1 MTVSEERPLATAT
14 SDRDPVVSPRGEV
27 VAEPG
32 RGHARFRAARAL
44 RDKLADLWRA
54 RELLRQLVGKELK
67 VRYKNSALG
76 FLWSLVTPALMT
88 VVFTVIFQFVIRI
101 AVDDFAAFFLSGYLV
116 WQFFQ
121 NSVQGSIGA
130 IVGNGPLIKKVYF
143 PREVLPL
150 SIVLAQVVHL
160 VLALVAVSP
169 YLIWARGWSLV
180 NHLPAI
186 VAGIVLLTVF
196 TAGVSMLLAGANVPF
211 RDLQEL
217 IVVIFMVWFYAT
229 PIIYPVAMVLD
240 SGAAA
245 ADVFGYV
252 LNANPMSWFVQLFRE
267 SIYGTV
273 VSNPACAE
281 LVTAVQ
287 RCPRPFLTHPQSWP
301 SLELLGA
308 ITLAAAVVFTVGYL
322 AFHRFALNFAKE
334 V

>member
-1 MTVSEERPLATAT
+1 MATDERTLPHTTAEPPGSRT
-14 SDRDPVVSPRGEV
+14 PDRD
-27 VAEPG
+27 G
-32 RGHARFRAARAL
+32 RHDRAGARQVRAL
-44 RDKLADLWRA
+44 RDKLTDLWLA

-76 FLWSLVTPALMT
+76 FLWSLLTPALMT

-101 AVDDFAAFFLSGYLV
+101 AVDDFAAFFLSGFLV

-130 IVGNGPLIKKVYF
+130 IVGNGALIKKVYF

-150 SIVLAQVVHL
+150 SIVLSQVVHL
-160 VLALVAVSP
+160 VLALLAVSP
-169 YLIWARGWSLV
+169 YLIWARGWAILT
-180 NHLPAI
+180 HLPAI
-186 VAGIVLLTVF
+186 LLGIVLLTVF

-217 IVVIFMVWFYAT
+217 IVVMFMVWFYAT
-229 PIIYPVAMVLD
+229 PIIYPIAMVTRSPD
-240 SGAAA
+240 VAAE
-245 ADVFGYV
+245 VFGYV
-252 LNANPMSWFVQLFRE
+252 LNANPMTWFVKVFRE

-273 VSNPACAE
+273 VNNPICAQYE
-281 LVTAVQ
+281 AVGEV
-287 RCPRPFLTHPQSWP
+287 CPQPFRTLTQTWP
-301 SLELLGA
+301 SPELLLGT
-308 ITLAAAVVFTVGYL
+308 TLAAFVAFAVGYL